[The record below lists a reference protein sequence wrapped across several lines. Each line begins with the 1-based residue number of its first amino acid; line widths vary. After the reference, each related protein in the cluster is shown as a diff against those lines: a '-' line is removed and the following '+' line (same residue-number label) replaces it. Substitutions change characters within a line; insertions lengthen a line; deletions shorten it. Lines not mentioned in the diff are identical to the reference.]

1 MAKALKKSFKD
12 SLEDIKERMKEK
24 RNKKWAKLGK
34 ANQVLP
40 IKSKI
45 ADNSVVQLKNFQANN
60 RALALALEE
69 ERSKMREAQDIIL
82 CLKKEY
88 QSLKFQNIDLQRKLK
103 LQQEKQHDENGFMV
117 VKKIISKVVQ
127 DLLSASNILDPLNDV
142 STADFNTVLYNSEH
156 DEGASGSLKKPDSL
170 ALLRHIL
177 AVEVDK
183 EDADEI
189 QDKVEKLYYYS
200 DSDLNFCDDIENT
213 ASVSLTNTGY
223 QNYSCEDHPDHVTS
237 GSRIISVDED
247 KQTDYSVP
255 KNVSTRRR
263 YLKINSFSEVFES
276 DDGMPAISVDL
287 SCSKNNNEN
296 SEEMSISQ
304 EDKHNVNIDKC
315 ESDMQIESDKSE
327 SDTQIEKAT
336 AFSEQSN
343 LNNTGGFKT
352 KKGKGQKRKLV
363 TTKNVPKAKSNK
375 DKNCSKHAGP
385 KQKANTSIR
394 SNDAYDF
401 ISEESVHI
409 TPFRQNKQ
417 NEHVDDKEYTKEREI
432 CSSESSISEEDPDD
446 SLYVPYSK
454 KSKSNETL
462 NTGTDVIPLRTKSR
476 SKKTVF
482 EQHYI
487 NPEGESRNTKTLESH
502 LDESSE
508 ALQKHHLNDITNVA
522 STSYQT
528 RISYLA
534 FGTAAKDATHQKR
547 RSTSYVSYKEPS
559 LSGKLRRGDP
569 FTDTS
574 FLNSPIF
581 KERKN
586 TKSKSLNKKL
596 LSRYNEAFVGY

>member
-1 MAKALKKSFKD
+1 MAKPLKKSFKD

-24 RNKKWAKLGK
+24 RNKKWASLGK

-45 ADNSVVQLKNFQANN
+45 ADNSMAQLKNLQANN

-88 QSLKFQNIDLQRKLK
+88 QSLKFQNFDLQRKLK
-103 LQQEKQHDENGFMV
+103 LQQEKQHAENGFMV

-127 DLLSASNILDPLNDV
+127 DLLSAANILDPLNDI
-142 STADFNTVLYNSEH
+142 STADFNTIQYNSEH
-156 DEGASGSLKKPDSL
+156 EECASGSLKKPDPL
-170 ALLRHIL
+170 ALLKHIL
-177 AVEVDK
+177 AVEVGK

-189 QDKVEKLYYYS
+189 QDKVEKLYYS
-200 DSDLNFCDDIENT
+200 DSDLNFCDDIENI
-213 ASVSLTNTGY
+213 ASVSPTDTGY
-223 QNYSCEDHPDHVTS
+223 QNYFCEDHPDHVNS
-237 GSRIISVDED
+237 GSRNISVDED

-255 KNVSTRRR
+255 KNVSTRRHH
-263 YLKINSFSEVFES
+263 LKINSLSEVFES
-276 DDGMPAISVDL
+276 NDGIPAISADL
-287 SCSKNNNEN
+287 SCAKNNNES
-296 SEEMSISQ
+296 SEEISISQ
-304 EDKHNVNIDKC
+304 EDKHSVNIDKC

-343 LNNTGGFKT
+343 FNNTGGFKT
-352 KKGKGQKRKLV
+352 KKGKNQKRKLV
-363 TTKNVPKAKSNK
+363 TTKNVSKTRSNK
-375 DKNCSKHAGP
+375 DKNYSKHAGP

-417 NEHVDDKEYTKEREI
+417 NDHVDDKEYTKEREI
-432 CSSESSISEEDPDD
+432 CSGESSVSEEDPDD

-462 NTGTDVIPLRTKSR
+462 NSGTDVIPLRTKSR
-476 SKKTVF
+476 SKKTVS
-482 EQHYI
+482 EQLI

-508 ALQKHHLNDITNVA
+508 ALQKHHLNDITNAA

-528 RISYLA
+528 RMSYLA
-534 FGTAAKDATHQKR
+534 FGTAAKDASYQR
-547 RSTSYVSYKEPS
+547 CRSTSYVSYKEPS

-586 TKSKSLNKKL
+586 IKSKSLNKKL
-596 LSRYNEAFVGY
+596 LSRYDETFVGY

>member
-24 RNKKWAKLGK
+24 RNKKWARLGK

-45 ADNSVVQLKNFQANN
+45 ADNSAAQLKNFQVNN

-69 ERSKMREAQDIIL
+69 ERSKMREAQGIIL

-88 QSLKFQNIDLQRKLK
+88 QSLKFQNFDLQKKLK
-103 LQQEKQHDENGFMV
+103 LQQEKQHAENGFVV
-117 VKKIISKVVQ
+117 VKKIIAKVVQ
-127 DLLSASNILDPLNDV
+127 DLLSAANILDPLNDV
-142 STADFNTVLYNSEH
+142 STADFNTIEYNSEH
-156 DEGASGSLKKPDSL
+156 EECASGSLKKHNSL

-177 AVEVDK
+177 AVEVSK
-183 EDADEI
+183 EDTDEI
-189 QDKVEKLYYYS
+189 QDKVEKLYYS
-200 DSDLNFCDDIENT
+200 DSDLNFCDVIDNT
-213 ASVSLTNTGY
+213 SSVSQIDTGY
-223 QNYSCEDHPDHVTS
+223 QNYSREDHPYHVNS
-237 GSRIISVDED
+237 GSRIISVED
-247 KQTDYSVP
+247 RQTNYSVP
-255 KNVSTRRR
+255 KNVSTHRR
-263 YLKINSFSEVFES
+263 LKINSLHEVLELQ
-276 DDGMPAISVDL
+276 DGIPDINVDL
-287 SCSKNNNEN
+287 SCSKNNKN
-296 SEEMSISQ
+296 SEEISISQ
-304 EDKHNVNIDKC
+304 EDKHSVNIDKS
-315 ESDMQIESDKSE
+315 ESDMQIESDKSGP
-327 SDTQIEKAT
+327 DTQIEKAI

-343 LNNTGGFKT
+343 FNNTGGFKSQ
-352 KKGKGQKRKLV
+352 KGKGQKRKLV
-363 TTKNVPKAKSNK
+363 TTKNVSKVRSNK
-375 DKNCSKHAGP
+375 DKNCNKHAGP
-385 KQKANTSIR
+385 KQKANTPIH

-417 NEHVDDKEYTKEREI
+417 NEHVDDKDYTEEGEI
-432 CSSESSISEEDPDD
+432 CSGESAVSEEDPDD

-454 KSKSNETL
+454 KSKSNESL

-476 SKKTVF
+476 SKKTLS
-482 EQHYI
+482 EQHDI
-487 NPEGESRNTKTLESH
+487 NPKGKNRNTKTLESH

-528 RISYLA
+528 RISHLD
-534 FGTAAKDATHQKR
+534 FSTAAKDATHQRHR
-547 RSTSYVSYKEPS
+547 RTSYVSYKEPS

-586 TKSKSLNKKL
+586 TKSKSLNKKS

>member
-24 RNKKWAKLGK
+24 RNKKWARLGK

-45 ADNSVVQLKNFQANN
+45 ADNSVAQLKNVQANN

-69 ERSKMREAQDIIL
+69 ERSKMREAHDIIL

-88 QSLKFQNIDLQRKLK
+88 QSLKFQNFDLQRKLK
-103 LQQEKQHDENGFMV
+103 LQQEKQHAENGFMV

-127 DLLSASNILDPLNDV
+127 DLLSAANILDPLNV
-142 STADFNTVLYNSEH
+142 SSANINTIQYNSKPE
-156 DEGASGSLKKPDSL
+156 ECASGSLKKPDSL
-170 ALLRHIL
+170 ALLKHIL
-177 AVEVDK
+177 AVEVGK

-200 DSDLNFCDDIENT
+200 DCHLNFCDDIENT
-213 ASVSLTNTGY
+213 ASVSHTDTGY
-223 QNYSCEDHPDHVTS
+223 QNYSCEDHPDHVNS

-247 KQTDYSVP
+247 KQTDYSVS

-263 YLKINSFSEVFES
+263 YLKINSLSEVFES
-276 DDGMPAISVDL
+276 DDGTPAISADL
-287 SCSKNNNEN
+287 SCSKNNNNEN
-296 SEEMSISQ
+296 SEEISISQ
-304 EDKHNVNIDKC
+304 EDKHSVNIDKC
-315 ESDMQIESDKSE
+315 ESDMQIESDKSD

-343 LNNTGGFKT
+343 FNNNGGFKT

-363 TTKNVPKAKSNK
+363 TTKNVPKARSNK
-375 DKNCSKHAGP
+375 DKNCNKHAGP
-385 KQKANTSIR
+385 KQKANTSIP

-417 NEHVDDKEYTKEREI
+417 NEHVDDKEYTKGEI
-432 CSSESSISEEDPDD
+432 CSGESSVSEEDPND

-462 NTGTDVIPLRTKSR
+462 NTGSDVIPLRTKLR
-476 SKKTVF
+476 SKKTVP
-482 EQHYI
+482 EQHDI
-487 NPEGESRNTKTLESH
+487 NPEGENRNTKIFESY

-534 FGTAAKDATHQKR
+534 LGTIAKDATHQRR

-586 TKSKSLNKKL
+586 NKSKSLNKKM

>member
-1 MAKALKKSFKD
+1 MAKVLKKSFKD

-45 ADNSVVQLKNFQANN
+45 ADNSVAQLKNFQANN

-88 QSLKFQNIDLQRKLK
+88 QSLKFQNFDLQSKLK
-103 LQQEKQHDENGFMV
+103 LQQEKQRAENRFMV

-127 DLLSASNILDPLNDV
+127 DLLSAANILDPLNDV
-142 STADFNTVLYNSEH
+142 STAAFNTTQHDFEH
-156 DEGASGSLKKPDSL
+156 EEYAPGSLKKHDAL
-170 ALLRHIL
+170 TLLRHIL
-177 AVEVDK
+177 AVEIGK
-183 EDADEI
+183 EDAEEI
-189 QDKVEKLYYYS
+189 QDKVERFYS
-200 DSDLNFCDDIENT
+200 DSDLNLCGDVENT
-213 ASVSLTNTGY
+213 SSVSQADIGC
-223 QNYSCEDHPDHVTS
+223 QNYSCEDHPDHVNS
-237 GSRIISVDED
+237 GSRIISVED
-247 KQTDYSVP
+247 RQIDYSVP
-255 KNVSTRRR
+255 KNVSIRRR
-263 YLKINSFSEVFES
+263 YLKINSLSEVFES
-276 DDGMPAISVDL
+276 DGIPHISVDL

-296 SEEMSISQ
+296 CEEISISQ
-304 EDKHNVNIDKC
+304 EDKHSVNI
-315 ESDMQIESDKSE
+315 DKSE
-327 SDTQIEKAT
+327 SDIQIESVKSESEMQIEKAT
-336 AFSEQSN
+336 AFSEQ
-343 LNNTGGFKT
+343 NNFNNIGGFKT
-352 KKGKGQKRKLV
+352 QKGKSQKRKLV
-363 TTKNVPKAKSNK
+363 TTKNIPKARSNR
-375 DKNCSKHAGP
+375 DKNCNKHVGA
-385 KQKANTSIR
+385 KQKADISIR

-409 TPFRQNKQ
+409 TPFRQIKQ
-417 NEHVDDKEYTKEREI
+417 NEHVDDTDYTEKTEI
-432 CSSESSISEEDPDD
+432 CSGESSVSEEDPDD

-454 KSKSNETL
+454 KSKSNKTL
-462 NTGTDVIPLRTKSR
+462 NTGTDVIPLHTKPR
-476 SKKTVF
+476 SKRTASK
-482 EQHYI
+482 QHDR
-487 NPEGESRNTKTLESH
+487 NPEGENRNTEIPESH

-508 ALQKHHLNDITNVA
+508 AVHKHLNDITNVV
-522 STSYQT
+522 STSCQT
-528 RISYLA
+528 RISQPA
-534 FGTAAKDATHQKR
+534 FSTAAKDTIHQRR

-586 TKSKSLNKKL
+586 TKSLNKKL